1 MFSLPTLTSASGLSS
16 GLSCI
21 MYEVR
26 FRYIL
31 LLIHGHSN
39 TGNYIINNI
48 HSINSTCKVH
58 YVTGDVHY
66 VMVTYI
72 MLLVTYIMLLVTYI
86 MLLVTYI
93 MLLVTYI
100 MLW

>member
-21 MYEVR
+21 MHEVR

-39 TGNYIINNI
+39 NYIINNI

-72 MLLVTYIMLLVTYI
+72 ML
-86 MLLVTYI
+86 
-93 MLLVTYI
+93 
-100 MLW
+100 W

>member
-66 VMVTYI
+66 AMVTYI
-72 MLLVTYIMLLVTYI
+72 MLLVTYIML
-86 MLLVTYI
+86 
-93 MLLVTYI
+93 
-100 MLW
+100 W